1 MAPETTRHAD
11 QAARQALSPAV
22 LLSDTARAEAELSYD
37 PRTGIGRMLSRV
49 KIAMME
55 ALDRELAP
63 LDITGAQYVILAN
76 LATGQADS
84 TTSLCK
90 WVSYDPGAMTRM
102 LDRLEK
108 KGLVSRCRCP
118 NDRRKVKL
126 ELTAEGAAVY
136 PQLVAT
142 SGRIVQRFLTGFQPS
157 EVAQLERLLDRM
169 LANAVL

>member
-1 MAPETTRHAD
+1 MAPETTRYAD
-11 QAARQALSPAV
+11 QAAKEMPSQAHLLTDPAGA
-22 LLSDTARAEAELSYD
+22 DAEFAYD
-37 PRTGIGRMLSRV
+37 PRTGIGRILSRV
-49 KIAMME
+49 KCAMME

-84 TTSLCK
+84 TTSLCNV
-90 WVSYDPGAMTRM
+90 VSYDPGAMTRM

-118 NDRRKVKL
+118 HDRRKVKL

-142 SGRIVQRFLTGFQPS
+142 SGRIVQRFLTGFHPS
-157 EVAQLERLLDRM
+157 EITQLERLLDRM